1 VVTPALNDLSNQQH
15 SLDGTDDAKSKQEK
29 GEKADDR
36 DSYLAVRG
44 SRFEDSRIQRSG
56 IHGLRFGISD

>member
-44 SRFEDSRIQRSG
+44 SAIRGFADSAIRDSRIAIRDQ
-56 IHGLRFGISD
+56 